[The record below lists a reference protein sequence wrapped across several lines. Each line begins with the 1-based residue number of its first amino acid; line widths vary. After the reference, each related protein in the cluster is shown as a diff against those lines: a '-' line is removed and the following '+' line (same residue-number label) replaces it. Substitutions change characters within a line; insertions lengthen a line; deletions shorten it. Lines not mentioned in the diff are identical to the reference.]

1 MVTNYAAVPAPVET
15 ALRGG
20 KLFGGGCGR
29 AYVFCMNPQIRNLAA
44 GLTAVFCLIAASPVA
59 AWSTDYDAAL
69 SFTKNNS
76 STLPEASNLLWITN
90 SSGERNTNSFFT
102 WTTNFDGQWRIKM
115 VTWTR
120 LIYSNSYAP
129 GGKQTN
135 FYGQG
140 FLTVAGQITN
150 FFATNYGTNITPEQA
165 HLRVAQLLGMPDT
178 SANDAF
184 AEIWVRPEDIF
195 RPARITSIAETNITS
210 SWPGYAQA
218 NPDPLTY
225 SNAVDGTSFAAYSNY
240 FNDVLLNPTNS
251 GIATNPYA
259 YNFPFS
265 GMGYT
270 WDWASPTNDTNFGF
284 IGMSEFVAPKSV
296 SYYTDTFT
304 PTWEYVTGIPE
315 PGTSALLLVGL
326 TAAWIIYR
334 RRK

>member
-1 MVTNYAAVPAPVET
+1 MKPAT
-15 ALRGG
+15 
-20 KLFGGGCGR
+20 
-29 AYVFCMNPQIRNLAA
+29 RNLAA
-44 GLTAVFCLIAASPVA
+44 GLAAVFCLITMSPVA

-69 SFTKNNS
+69 AFTKNNS
-76 STLPEASNLLWITN
+76 ATLPEAGNLLWITN
-90 SSGERNTNSFFT
+90 GSGDRNPLFS

-115 VTWTR
+115 ATWTR
-120 LIYSNSYAP
+120 LEFSNSYAP
-129 GGKQTN
+129 GGLLKS
-135 FYGQG
+135 FAYGQG
-140 FLTVAGQITN
+140 FVSVAGQVTG
-150 FFATNYGTNITPEQA
+150 FFSTNYGTNITPEQA

-178 SANDAF
+178 SPNDAF
-184 AEIWVRPEDIF
+184 AEIWIRPDDLF
-195 RPARITSIAETNITS
+195 RPTRITSIAVTNITS

-240 FNDVLLNPTNS
+240 FNDVLLNPNPTNS
-251 GIATNPYA
+251 DPVLYT

-284 IGMSEFVAPKSV
+284 IGMSEFVAPKTV

-304 PTWEYVTGIPE
+304 PTWQYVTGIPE

-326 TAAWIIYR
+326 TAVWIVSR
-334 RRK
+334 RRRV

>member
-1 MVTNYAAVPAPVET
+1 MTPMPRCVV
-15 ALRGG
+15 
-20 KLFGGGCGR
+20 
-29 AYVFCMNPQIRNLAA
+29 A
-44 GLTAVFCLIAASPVA
+44 GLVA
-59 AWSTDYDAAL
+59 AFTLITAPSGWTWSTDYDDAL
-69 SFTKNNS
+69 AFTKNNS
-76 STLPEASNLLWITN
+76 ATLPEAGNLLWITN

-150 FFATNYGTNITPEQA
+150 FFASNYGTNITPEQA

-184 AEIWVRPEDIF
+184 AEIWVRPEEIF
-195 RPARITSIAETNITS
+195 RPTRITSIAETNITS
-210 SWPGYAQA
+210 SWPSYAQA

-240 FNDVLLNPTNS
+240 FNTNLLSPTYSNS
-251 GIATNPYA
+251 HYA
-259 YNFPFS
+259 YDFPFS

-270 WDWASPTNDTNFGF
+270 WDWASPTNDPGLGF
-284 IGMSEFVAPKSV
+284 IGMSEFVAPKS
-296 SYYTDTFT
+296 SPYYTDTFT

-315 PGTSALLLVGL
+315 PSTVALLLAGATLV
-326 TAAWIIYR
+326 WVVRFR
-334 RRK
+334 RGA